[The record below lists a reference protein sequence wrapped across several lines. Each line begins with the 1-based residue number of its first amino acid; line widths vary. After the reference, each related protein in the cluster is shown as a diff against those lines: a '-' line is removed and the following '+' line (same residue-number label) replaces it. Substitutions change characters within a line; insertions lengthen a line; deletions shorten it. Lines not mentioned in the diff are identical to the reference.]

1 MKIIGLTGGIGAGKS
16 TVADIFRT
24 LGIPVYVADQRGKHL
39 MQHDPAL
46 KAGIILLL
54 GPQAYSADGMLNNTW
69 IASQVFSNPQL
80 LDQLNALVHP
90 AVAKDVLDWSQQPEQ
105 ANAPYLIK
113 ESALLFEESLTD
125 RLDATILVIAN
136 AETRIA
142 RVMQRDNVSREKVE
156 QRISN
161 QWPDDRKIPL
171 ADYIIYNDS
180 DRSLIEQVRSI
191 DSIIRFD
198 SN

>member
-24 LGIPVYVADQRGKHL
+24 LGIPVYVADQRGKDL

-46 KAGIILLL
+46 KSAISQLL
-54 GPQAYSADGMLNNTW
+54 GSQAYGEDGVLNNAW
-69 IASQVFSNPQL
+69 IASQVFPNPEL

-90 AVAKDVLDWSQQPEQ
+90 AVAQDVLTWSQQPDQ
-105 ANAPYLIK
+105 AKAPYLIK

-125 RLDATILVIAN
+125 QLDATILVIAN
-136 AETRIA
+136 VETRIA

-156 QRISN
+156 QRIRN
-161 QWPDDRKIPL
+161 QWPDDRKIPM

-191 DSIIRFD
+191 DGIIRFD
-198 SN
+198 SK